1 MGRTEKKKIHISYR
15 TFFILALG
23 YLGLPMIIF
32 FLAFLKIGWGLLFSA
47 ALLAAFI
54 LAARDC
60 DKDPKGNKVLK
71 DGADLTIG
79 HIIFAAVFVLIW
91 SFFAG
96 IGDFTWVTAD
106 HTSRAATMNDL
117 YNYDWPVFYDLSAQS
132 NPVVRAALNGETV
145 AFAYYFTFWL
155 VPALVGKI
163 AGSLVVARAALCVWG
178 AIGLLIT
185 VLGMNM
191 MKEKASLSAIIFLFI
206 FGGFDIIPSAIQMIS
221 DTGSTW
227 EGWNYEL
234 YIHGNFYQTMNVFN
248 QCIPGWIVTL
258 LVIGSK
264 NNRSLGTLGALMFP
278 YSPWAT
284 IGLLP
289 IAVQRLLSKEMKSG
303 DKKKDL
309 RNIFGIGNLMVPVF
323 IFILY
328 ASFYTANG
336 KATAI
341 KGFIWEFVKDPL
353 ELLKIYVLYVIIEF
367 GIWAVILFK
376 QNRKNGLFLVSLA
389 VLLIIPVYKI
399 SEANDFVMRG
409 TLSPM
414 FVIMIFALLYL
425 DKVIE
430 RFKNRGNTNDFKAL
444 GVFLLCLVMG
454 ITSYMFFITSVGASR
469 QKWTGEDTSE
479 SAADHIGSFGDI
491 HDEEFIEVVDRQF
504 YVYDYN
510 DTFFYKVFGK
520 TE

>member
-206 FGGFDIIPSAIQMIS
+206 FGGFDIIPSAIQMIT

-258 LVIGSK
+258 LVIGAK
-264 NNRSLGTLGALMFP
+264 NNRSIGTLGALMFP

-289 IAVQRLLSKEMKSG
+289 IAFQRLFTKDMRTS
-303 DKKKDL
+303 DRKKDL
-309 RNIFGIGNLMVPVF
+309 KNIFGIGNLMVPIFVF
-323 IFILY
+323 VLY

-353 ELLKIYVLYVIIEF
+353 RLLKIYVLYVIIEF
-367 GIWAVILFK
+367 GIWAIILFK

-414 FVIMIFALLYL
+414 FVIMMFALLYL

-504 YVYDYN
+504 YVYDY
-510 DTFFYKVFGK
+510 DETFFYRVFGK
-520 TE
+520 TV